1 VKKKLNET
9 EIVNE
14 LRDAS
19 AYFRR
24 PPAAEDEGH
33 ERDEGAGAPEP
44 KARQPALRTRKARAA
59 NATLPTAASARAE
72 NEAPDVEA
80 PDVETPD
87 VEAPAPTLEPDE
99 RIEMIR
105 KAVKQLG
112 KESTFSRFTRAEKDA
127 LGDVVYHYKR
137 NGIRT
142 SENEVIRIAVNW
154 LLEDYRNEGQRSVLA
169 KVLGKLNM

>member
-33 ERDEGAGAPEP
+33 EGDERAGAPEP
-44 KARQPALRTRKARAA
+44 KPRQPAVRTRKARAA
-59 NATLPTAASARAE
+59 NATLPTAASEPAE
-72 NEAPDVEA
+72 NEAPDVE
-80 PDVETPD
+80 T
-87 VEAPAPTLEPDE
+87 PAPTLEPDE

-112 KESTFSRFTRAEKDA
+112 KESTFSRFTREEKDA

-137 NGIRT
+137 SGIRT

-154 LLEDYRNEGQRSVLA
+154 LLEDYRNDGQNSVLA
-169 KVLGKLNM
+169 KVLGKLNT